1 MKTIKQKL
9 KEQRIER
16 ELLKLK
22 RHKQVKAAK
31 LPLYRKVC
39 GSYGSKTGGQARS
52 HNKGVF
58 LRL

>member
-39 GSYGSKTGGQARS
+39 GSYGSKTGG
-52 HNKGVF
+52 
-58 LRL
+58 